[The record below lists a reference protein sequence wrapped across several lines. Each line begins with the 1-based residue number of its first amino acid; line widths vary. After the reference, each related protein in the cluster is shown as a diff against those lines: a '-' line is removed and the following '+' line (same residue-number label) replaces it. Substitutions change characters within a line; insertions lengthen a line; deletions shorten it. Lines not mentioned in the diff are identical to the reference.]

1 MKNYQNYNSEKIS
14 EAWNEPYQVLPDAQI
29 DQSWEKMY
37 HQVSNVSSRR
47 NYFTTGIV
55 AAVLAIFFSTYFF
68 LEIYNPVVH
77 VTNLA
82 QAHKEVNLPDGSLV
96 VLKKGSELRYREK
109 FKDTRE
115 VNLEGQ
121 AYFDVVK
128 DSLREFRV
136 RTKGTTTTVLG
147 TSFTVSGTP
156 GLDDA
161 RISLYT
167 GKVTVSINGTKES
180 FDVVPGES
188 LVYEGGKISIK
199 TFETSLSFEAGNEY
213 VDINHLE
220 LEKVFDFLEE
230 RFDYN
235 FERDSLPE
243 TMRVTLRINRS
254 DSLDQILKLLSII
267 NKTDYEVNHK
277 TKRIQVLSK

>member
-1 MKNYQNYNSEKIS
+1 MKNHQNYNSDKIS
-14 EAWNEPYQVLPDAQI
+14 EAWNEPYQILPDAQI
-29 DQSWEKMY
+29 DQSWQKMY
-37 HQVSNVSSRR
+37 HKVSNGRSRR

-68 LEIYNPVVH
+68 LEVYNPVVH
-77 VTNLA
+77 VTNLT

-96 VLKKGSELRYREK
+96 VLKRGSELRYREN
-109 FKDTRE
+109 FRGTRE

-128 DSLREFRV
+128 DSLKEFSV
-136 RTKGTTTTVLG
+136 KTKGTTTTVLG
-147 TSFTVSGTP
+147 TSFTVKGTP
-156 GLDDA
+156 GRDDT

-167 GKVTVSINGTKES
+167 GKVTVSINGTKDS
-180 FDVVPGES
+180 FDVVPGER
-188 LVYEGGKISIK
+188 LVYESGKISIE

-230 RFDYN
+230 RFGYSFDK
-235 FERDSLPE
+235 DSSPG
-243 TMRVTLRINRS
+243 TMRVTLRVNRS

-277 TKRIQVLSK
+277 TKRIQVLK